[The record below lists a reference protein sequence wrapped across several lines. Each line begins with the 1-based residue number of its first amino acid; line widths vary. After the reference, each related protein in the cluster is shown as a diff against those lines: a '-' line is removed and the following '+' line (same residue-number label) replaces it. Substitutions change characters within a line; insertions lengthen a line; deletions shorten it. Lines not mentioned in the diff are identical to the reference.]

1 MAGGEN
7 LDVKIGP
14 GASPP
19 LATAGGK
26 RGVAVGTDSSVPGA
40 DATVKGKAK
49 LEGPEGQLVLIDN
62 TDQAEDD
69 QYIFEED

>member
-1 MAGGEN
+1 MVGGEN

-14 GASPP
+14 GTSPP

-26 RGVAVGTDSSVPGA
+26 RGVAVGTGSSAPGA
-40 DATVKGKAK
+40 DATGKGKEK

-62 TDQAEDD
+62 TGQAEDD
-69 QYIFEED
+69 EYVFEED